1 MTSTEIASASKVM
14 LGTTEAVAMYIGSTK
29 IWPTNSPQP
38 HDYSQDYFTIESLV
52 DNNGIGMYRTGNS
65 PGNRDISYSTD
76 NGTTWTNV
84 TLVNNTDFPVTI
96 NTGNKILFKGV
107 NNNLSTS
114 WDKYWEFT
122 SSKNIKVYGNAM
134 SLLFGDNFTS
144 NSEFTSGTTHNLCGL
159 FYGADTLI
167 DASNL
172 ILPALTC
179 TQSCY
184 NGMFRSCTNLQYGPQ
199 LPALYSAQDCYSSMF
214 EGCINLE
221 DAGVPEINLVD
232 MSQTCCKRMFCM
244 NRSSKLTTPKMT
256 KSPILRC
263 ATGATKC
270 YEEMFKG
277 NGNLTEITCLLT
289 GGQSNCC
296 ANWIANACA
305 NSGTFYKASNAAWTS
320 YTPPGWTIQDYVEPS

>member
-1 MTSTEIASASKVM
+1 MTSTEITSASKIM

-29 IWPTNSPQP
+29 IWPTGGGQQP
-38 HDYSQDYFTIESLV
+38 HDYSQDYFTIESLE

-96 NTGNKILFKGV
+96 NTGDKILFKGV

-114 WDKYWEFT
+114 WDRYWKFT
-122 SSKNIKVYGNAM
+122 SSKNFKVYGNAM

-144 NSEFTSGTTHNLCGL
+144 NSEFTSSTTHNLCGL
-159 FYGADTLI
+159 FYGIETLI

-172 ILPALTC
+172 ILPASTC

-184 NGMFRSCTNLQYGPQ
+184 NGIFRGCINLQYGPQ
-199 LPALYSAQDCYSSMF
+199 LPALYSALDCYSSMF

-221 DAGVPEINLVD
+221 AAPEINLAN
-232 MSQTCCKRMFCM
+232 MSQTCCQRMFCM
-244 NRSSKLTTPKMT
+244 SRSARLTTPKMT

-263 ATGATKC
+263 ATGASNC
-270 YEEMFKG
+270 YKEMFEG

-289 GGQSNCC
+289 SGQSNCC
-296 ANWIANACA
+296 ADWVANAGA
-305 NSGTFYKASNAAWTS
+305 ASGTFKKASSATWAS
-320 YTPPGWTIQDYVEPS
+320 YVPSGWTIVDYVES